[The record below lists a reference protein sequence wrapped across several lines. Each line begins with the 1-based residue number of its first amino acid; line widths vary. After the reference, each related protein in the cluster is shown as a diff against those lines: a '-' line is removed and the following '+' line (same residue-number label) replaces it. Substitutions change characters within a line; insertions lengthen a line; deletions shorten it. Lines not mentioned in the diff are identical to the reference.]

1 MFITED
7 AGSFLILLFSV
18 RVRSL
23 SPLCSAILR
32 LRRVDGRGASMRLLL
47 LALLAAT
54 VECGKAGGRYRRVQ
68 RIAAQQ
74 RPHHNLSN
82 TDYRSVGKLEPLAKV
97 FDMAERGVPRKV
109 AAQRS
114 YRGEIML
121 FTSDA
126 SMAGWSFHF
135 VSQLRARGYEHW
147 LILADKKVRW
157 G

>member
-1 MFITED
+1 
-7 AGSFLILLFSV
+7 
-18 RVRSL
+18 
-23 SPLCSAILR
+23 
-32 LRRVDGRGASMRLLL
+32 MRLLL

-74 RPHHNLSN
+74 PHHNLSN
-82 TDYRSVGKLEPLAKV
+82 TNYHSVGKLEPLTKV

-135 VSQLRARGYEHW
+135 VSQLRARGCEHW
-147 LILADKKVRW
+147 LILADKKVR
-157 G
+157 

>member
-1 MFITED
+1 VPRMR
-7 AGSFLILLFSV
+7 LILV
-18 RVRSL
+18 
-23 SPLCSAILR
+23 
-32 LRRVDGRGASMRLLL
+32 
-47 LALLAAT
+47 ALLATT
-54 VECGKAGGRYRRVQ
+54 VECGKAGGRYRRIQ

-82 TDYRSVGKLEPLAKV
+82 TDYRSVGKLAPLTKV

-147 LILADKKVRW
+147 LILADKKVR
-157 G
+157 

>member
-1 MFITED
+1 
-7 AGSFLILLFSV
+7 
-18 RVRSL
+18 
-23 SPLCSAILR
+23 
-32 LRRVDGRGASMRLLL
+32 MRLAL
-47 LALLAAT
+47 LALLVTTA
-54 VECGKAGGRYRRVQ
+54 ECGKAGGRYRRVQ
-68 RIAAQQ
+68 RIAALQ

-82 TDYRSVGKLEPLAKV
+82 TDYRSVGKLEPLTKV

-135 VSQLRARGYEHW
+135 VAQLRARGYEHW
-147 LILADKKVRW
+147 LILADKKVRQGWW
-157 G
+157 GRLR

>member
-1 MFITED
+1 MYRTFSATEY
-7 AGSFLILLFSV
+7 FSTTPCKFCRPNV
-18 RVRSL
+18 
-23 SPLCSAILR
+23 ALR
-32 LRRVDGRGASMRLLL
+32 GEKMRLAL
-47 LALLAAT
+47 LALLVTT

-68 RIAAQQ
+68 RIAALQ

-82 TDYRSVGKLEPLAKV
+82 TDYRSVGKLEPLTKV

-135 VSQLRARGYEHW
+135 VAQLRARGYEHW
-147 LILADKKVRW
+147 LILADKKVRQGW
-157 G
+157 

>member
-1 MFITED
+1 MK
-7 AGSFLILLFSV
+7 AGLSV
-18 RVRSL
+18 
-23 SPLCSAILR
+23 
-32 LRRVDGRGASMRLLL
+32 L
-47 LALLAAT
+47 LALLASHGASAAKK
-54 VECGKAGGRYRRVQ
+54 GGGRARRFQ
-68 RIAAQQ
+68 RLAAQQ

-82 TDYRSVGKLEPLAKV
+82 TDYRSVGKLEPLSKV

-147 LILADKKVRW
+147 LILADKKVR
-157 G
+157 